1 MAQESFTYVI
11 VGGGLT
17 GVSAVEG
24 IREHDSEGSILL
36 IGAENHL
43 PYHRPPLTKSLW
55 FGTKEVKDIF
65 VQPADFFQKNGVQTR
80 LGSVVT
86 GLDPDNKTITC
97 HDGYQS
103 GFERL
108 LLATGGVPKK
118 LSIPGGDEPGI
129 CYYRNL
135 DDYTRI
141 RGQAKP
147 GARALVIGAGFIGSE
162 IAAALSSNGVEVTM
176 LFPEDYLCAR
186 VFPESLG
193 TAVLQ
198 KYREKGV
205 GVAQGDAPVS
215 IEKKNGAFTTRTKNG
230 QQIDSDIVIA
240 GIGIAPAVELA
251 RGAGLAV
258 GNGIELNEYLQTS
271 SPSVYAAGDNAL
283 HYYPALNR
291 KYRIEHWDCAL
302 TQGRHAGENMA
313 GAGKPFTTLP
323 YFFSDLFDF
332 GYEAVGDTNPSLTIC
347 TDWQKEN
354 EKGVIYYCSDH
365 HVRGAMMCNVWDK
378 VDAARKLIESGET
391 IEEPQLAGTIG

>member
-1 MAQESFTYVI
+1 MARESFSYIV

-17 GVSAVEG
+17 GISAVEG
-24 IREHDSEGSILL
+24 IRKYDSEGSILM

-65 VQPADFFQKNGVQTR
+65 VQPKEFFEEKGVATR
-80 LGSVVT
+80 LGTVVT
-86 GLDPDNKTITC
+86 GLDPENKTVSC
-97 HDGYQS
+97 HDGYEAR
-103 GFERL
+103 FEKL

-118 LSIPGGDEPGI
+118 LSIPGGDDPEI

-141 RGQAKP
+141 REQAAS

-162 IAAALSSNGVEVTM
+162 IAAALTKNDVTVTM
-176 LFPEDYLCAR
+176 VFPEPYLCAR

-193 TAVLQ
+193 SAILQ
-198 KYREKGV
+198 TYRDKGV
-205 GVAQGDAPVS
+205 GIESEDVPVA
-215 IEKKNGAFTTRTKNG
+215 IEKRNGVFTTRTKNG
-230 QQIDSDIVIA
+230 QQIESDMVIA
-240 GIGIAPAVELA
+240 GIGILPAAELA
-251 RGAGLAV
+251 RGAGLATE
-258 GNGIELNEYLQTS
+258 NGITVNEYLQS
-271 SPSVYAAGDNAL
+271 SNQDIYAAGDNAFR
-283 HYYPALNR
+283 YYPALDG

-302 TQGRHAGENMA
+302 SQGKRAGENMA

-332 GYEAVGDTNPSLTIC
+332 GYEAVGDTNPSLNIC
-347 TDWQKEN
+347 PDWQKEN

-365 HVRGAMMCNVWDK
+365 RVRGALMCNVWDK
-378 VDAARKLIESGET
+378 VDAARKLIESGQQ
-391 IEEPQLAGTIG
+391 IEEPQLEGALD